1 MTGGESPTQTPVPMR
16 LPALL
21 SLLLALLLAVASP
34 TQAEP
39 TIPADPS
46 ITDMAG
52 PNNPSQTRVIDPINT
67 EVVRGYRQQAFIAME
82 LFPSV
87 GVGAYGGT
95 VLEFGK
101 ESFRLYNSRR
111 ARGSDTKRIRFGYEG
126 KQFGIPNRALDAQ
139 VAFEDMVD
147 ASQVP
152 GIDLSRGALNLTMRA
167 ITLDVEHEA
176 AQLALDASK
185 YDANHKLAL
194 AGADKWSDP
203 DSDPVGDIDNAKEA
217 IRRSTGVY
225 PNVLALGPLEFRALK
240 EHPKLK
246 ERIKYTSRE
255 SINEAI
261 LAQLFDV
268 PKVVVGRGV
277 YSTDD
282 AADFTDIWSGAVLA
296 YVPASNGSYSPSG
309 QGQILSREEPSYG
322 YTYAIN
328 GMPVVEQPYREQR
341 SKSWIYGVTYDAVPV
356 LSGVSAGFLFTGAV

>member
-1 MTGGESPTQTPVPMR
+1 MR
-16 LPALL
+16 FTALL
-21 SLLLALLLAVASP
+21 SLLLVLLLATASP
-34 TQAEP
+34 PSAEP
-39 TIPADPS
+39 ILPADPS

-95 VLEFGK
+95 ILQFGK
-101 ESFRLYNSRR
+101 ESFRLYSTRR
-111 ARGSDTKRIRFGYEG
+111 SRGSDTKRVRFGYEG
-126 KQFGIPNRALDAQ
+126 DPYAVPNRALDAQ

-147 ASQVP
+147 ASAVP

-167 ITLDVEHEA
+167 ITLDVEYEA
-176 AQLALDASK
+176 AQLATDPAK

-194 AGADKWSDP
+194 AGSDKWSDP
-203 DSDPVGDIDNAKEA
+203 DSDPVGDIDDAKEA
-217 IRRSTGVY
+217 IRKSTGLY
-225 PNVLALGPLEFRALK
+225 PNVLVLGALEFRALK

-255 SINEAI
+255 SINEEI
-261 LAQLFDV
+261 LAQLFDL

-277 YSTDD
+277 YATAED
-282 AADFTDIWSGAVLA
+282 ADFTDIWSGAVLA
-296 YVPASNGSYSPSG
+296 YVPAANGSYSPSG
-309 QGQILSREEPSYG
+309 QGQILTREEPSYG

-328 GMPVVEQPYREQR
+328 GMPMVEQPYREQR

-356 LSGVSAGFLFTGAV
+356 LSGVSAGFLFTGVVN